1 MESIQ
6 PTLKVHHAHD
16 EAQAVRLSLLVSLGF
31 LDLHNMSAVL
41 GSRMT
46 NIVPCMPVTH
56 DRGTRGSLAD
66 RKLLWKAHASTP

>member
-16 EAQAVRLSLLVSLGF
+16 EAQAIRLSLLASHES

-41 GSRMT
+41 RSRMT
-46 NIVPCMPVTH
+46 YIVPCMPVTH
-56 DRGTRGSLAD
+56 DRGARGPLAD
-66 RKLLWKAHASTP
+66 SKLLWKAHASTP